1 MSRIVQVSVFIV
13 IFTVSI
19 VFMASFIEGRGREK
33 QIGKIILVAGC
44 IGAII
49 YKTLLFRHVSSEVRY
64 NLMPFWSYKAA
75 FAGNTGLAEEIIL
88 NILLYVP
95 LGFVLR
101 SFSPKNKLWQ
111 CVLISF
117 LISLSTE
124 IMQLVLRLG
133 LYEIDDIINNTL
145 GGMLGA
151 ILYREMSIRS
161 VSLLNFAKKTQ
172 VIFKK
177 TKKTT

>member
-1 MSRIVQVSVFIV
+1 
-13 IFTVSI
+13 
-19 VFMASFIEGRGREK
+19 MASFIEGRSREK

-44 IGAII
+44 IGAIL
-49 YKTLLFRHVSSEVRY
+49 YKTILFRHVSSEMRY

-101 SFSPKNKLWQ
+101 SFSPRSKLWQ
-111 CVLISF
+111 CVLVSF
-117 LISLSTE
+117 LISFSTE
-124 IMQLVLRLG
+124 LVQLVFRLG
-133 LYEIDDIINNTL
+133 LYEYDDIINNTL

-151 ILYREMSIRS
+151 IMYKEMRIRFPKS
-161 VSLLNFAKKTQ
+161 N
-172 VIFKK
+172 
-177 TKKTT
+177 